1 MRKAL
6 IAAVVA
12 AALFAVGAF
21 AASFAVDSVDVA
33 SGNDPVSACAAKVV
47 VDFGTPTFNNATH
60 DWTVSS
66 ATVSFQ
72 NDAGAAVTTCS
83 KGKLTL
89 NVSTTSGSVV
99 SGTATV
105 GDASSSATV
114 GFTATAVKTIDN
126 AAVLV
131 DGIFLT
137 TGS

>member
-21 AASFAVDSVDVA
+21 AASFAVDSEDVA

-47 VDFGTPTFNNATH
+47 VDFGTPTFDQTTH
-60 DWTVSS
+60 DWTVNS
-66 ATVSFQ
+66 AMVSFQ
-72 NDAGAAVTTCS
+72 NDAGSAVTTCS

-89 NVSTTSGSVV
+89 NVSTTSGVV
-99 SGTATV
+99 TGTTTV
-105 GDASSSATV
+105 GDSSSSASV
-114 GFTATAVKTIDN
+114 SFTATAVKTINN